1 MKLQL
6 VEDVSTYR
14 QHIKQSVV
22 TKYGVLN
29 ESGERVAFITN
40 TQANDL
46 PAKWTISDV
55 REEISWKP
63 EASYPTAENA
73 LAALS
78 A

>member
-1 MKLQL
+1 MKLKL

-22 TKYGVLN
+22 TKYGVVD
-29 ESGERVAFITN
+29 EFGQRVAFITN

-55 REEISWKP
+55 REGIRWRP
-63 EASYPTAENA
+63 EASYPTAEDA